1 MNNTTYYQRNR
12 EITLNRA
19 KDYYENDKE
28 RLRVQAR
35 DKYRNLSEEDKKKK
49 REYGKN
55 RYHNMSEEKKQKLKE
70 YQKKYREAKKS
81 KHNNYLIAYVLYLDK
96 LTEIKA

>member
-1 MNNTTYYQRNR
+1 M
-12 EITLNRA
+12 IK
-19 KDYYENDKE
+19 KDYE
-28 RLRVQAR
+28 
-35 DKYRNLSEEDKKKK
+35 SEQEINTETYLKKIKLK

-81 KHNNYLIAYVLYLDK
+81 KHNN
-96 LTEIKA
+96 E